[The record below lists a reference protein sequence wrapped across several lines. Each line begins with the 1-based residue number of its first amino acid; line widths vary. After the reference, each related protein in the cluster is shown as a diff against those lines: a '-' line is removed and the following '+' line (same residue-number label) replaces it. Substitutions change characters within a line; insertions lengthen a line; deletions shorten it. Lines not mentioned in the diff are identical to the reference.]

1 MNTNKSFSS
10 PIDTMEAQLQAAF
23 KPVKPS
29 REFVKT
35 VKNRINLSSPAVAI
49 RRASNPNS
57 LLIILGSVLSA
68 LVLILTVTRALYYL
82 LGKSSSHA

>member
-1 MNTNKSFSS
+1 MNLRNSFSS
-10 PIDTMEAQLQAAF
+10 QLESVEAQLQAAF

-35 VKNRINLSSPAVAI
+35 VEHRIKFSSPAVAI
-49 RRASNPNS
+49 RRASNTNT

-68 LVLILTVTRALYYL
+68 LVLIVTVSRALYYL
-82 LGKSSSHA
+82 MGKSSSQV